1 MSRKN
6 WSNLFLFLAA
16 VSLMLGVLPSN
27 PVPALAWIAIP
38 VWVGLGTDF
47 TTPHGLES
55 PISNILAILCA
66 CSVRRYSCC

>member
-27 PVPALAWIAIP
+27 PFPVLAWIAIP
-38 VWVGLGTDF
+38 VWLWLGT
-47 TTPHGLES
+47 LS
-55 PISNILAILCA
+55 
-66 CSVRRYSCC
+66 RRRMV

>member
-27 PVPALAWIAIP
+27 PFPTLAWIALP
-38 VWVGLGTDF
+38 VWLALGTV
-47 TTPHGLES
+47 S
-55 PISNILAILCA
+55 
-66 CSVRRYSCC
+66 RRRMV

>member
-27 PVPALAWIAIP
+27 PLPVLAWIALP
-38 VWVGLGTDF
+38 VCLALGTV
-47 TTPHGLES
+47 S
-55 PISNILAILCA
+55 
-66 CSVRRYSCC
+66 RRRMV

>member
-38 VWVGLGTDF
+38 VWVALGT
-47 TTPHGLES
+47 
-55 PISNILAILCA
+55 IS
-66 CSVRRYSCC
+66 RRRMV

>member
-38 VWVGLGTDF
+38 VWVGLGT
-47 TTPHGLES
+47 
-55 PISNILAILCA
+55 IS
-66 CSVRRYSCC
+66 RRRMV